1 MSRDNVSGILDV
13 ESPFDHGLYKI
24 SPGAEDAQK
33 TIVLADS
40 SKFRRRGFSKIANIT
55 DIDTIITDSNI
66 PPTISQAI
74 EDLGIELKIIDIK
87 NTAPGIDSQI

>member
-1 MSRDNVSGILDV
+1 MMRT
-13 ESPFDHGLYKI
+13 
-24 SPGAEDAQK
+24 AQK
-33 TIVLADS
+33 TIVTADS